1 MIRRD
6 LAGCFVAGPGRPRR
20 SGLER
25 VSAPGQC
32 RGYHPVLKIRGR
44 ERGDMGKPEPFQ
56 PRLRASVDAHKR
68 HRLSHAHV
76 QMARELGLN
85 PAKLGNHQQ
94 EPWRAPLPLAVASG
108 FLSNVRFSGDGRLPS
123 GGRAAA
129 IACGLERRGNHVVV
143 DPCDIRAVPLRSS
156 YGIG

>member
-1 MIRRD
+1 
-6 LAGCFVAGPGRPRR
+6 
-20 SGLER
+20 
-25 VSAPGQC
+25 
-32 RGYHPVLKIRGR
+32 
-44 ERGDMGKPEPFQ
+44 MGKPEPFQ

-94 EPWRAPLPLAVASG
+94 ERMEGALPLAVASG
-108 FLSNVRFSGDGRLPS
+108 FLSNVRFSGDGRSTLRH
-123 GGRAAA
+123 GRAAA

-156 YGIG
+156 YGIGDYVTSWRRNFDRAGMHTTTSTNGTRPWLLLRAG